1 MQNRIFPM
9 LQALKRES
17 NVTRTE
23 NGAKTLRST
32 GAATLD
38 LFATIGALR
47 TAEDA
52 DIIRRF
58 ERAWAEDHDVAMKML
73 FYARDIRG
81 GLGERRVFRTILR
94 WMAVGEQDSVMKN
107 IPFIGEYG
115 RYDDLLALLDTPC
128 EGAVIEYISRQL
140 NADMASMDAGQPVSL
155 LAKWLPS
162 VNASNTGTV
171 RQAKLIAKALGMSD
185 AQYRKML
192 SALRSRI
199 RILENNLREKDYTF
213 DYASQPSKAMF
224 KYRRAFIRNDGER
237 YISYITQVSKGEAV
251 LHTGTLMPYDLIR
264 QAISFSGSQAERQ
277 SLDVT
282 WNALEDYTDGRNAL
296 VVVDGSGSMYWGG
309 NPRPGD
315 VALSLGIYFA
325 EHNTGAFHNHFIT
338 FSMNP
343 RLIEIKGDDLVD
355 KVRYCRS
362 YNECANTNVQKV
374 FELIL
379 EAALKNHLPQSELP
393 ETLYFISDME
403 FDCCSRDASLTHF
416 EYAKTLYG
424 SHGYKLPKIVFWNV
438 QSRSEQQPVKLN
450 EQGVMLVSGAS
461 PRVFSMVMEDEL
473 DPYDYMMQVLGA
485 ERYAQITA

>member
-155 LAKWLPS
+155 LAK
-162 VNASNTGTV
+162 
-171 RQAKLIAKALGMSD
+171 
-185 AQYRKML
+185 
-192 SALRSRI
+192 
-199 RILENNLREKDYTF
+199 
-213 DYASQPSKAMF
+213 
-224 KYRRAFIRNDGER
+224 
-237 YISYITQVSKGEAV
+237 
-251 LHTGTLMPYDLIR
+251 
-264 QAISFSGSQAERQ
+264 
-277 SLDVT
+277 
-282 WNALEDYTDGRNAL
+282 
-296 VVVDGSGSMYWGG
+296 
-309 NPRPGD
+309 
-315 VALSLGIYFA
+315 
-325 EHNTGAFHNHFIT
+325 
-338 FSMNP
+338 
-343 RLIEIKGDDLVD
+343 
-355 KVRYCRS
+355 
-362 YNECANTNVQKV
+362 
-374 FELIL
+374 
-379 EAALKNHLPQSELP
+379 
-393 ETLYFISDME
+393 
-403 FDCCSRDASLTHF
+403 
-416 EYAKTLYG
+416 
-424 SHGYKLPKIVFWNV
+424 
-438 QSRSEQQPVKLN
+438 
-450 EQGVMLVSGAS
+450 
-461 PRVFSMVMEDEL
+461 
-473 DPYDYMMQVLGA
+473 
-485 ERYAQITA
+485 

>member
-1 MQNRIFPM
+1 M

-94 WMAVGEQDSVMKN
+94 WMAVGEQASVMKN
-107 IPFIGEYG
+107 IPFIAEYG

-128 EGAVIEYISRQL
+128 EGAVIEYIIRQL

-192 SALRSRI
+192 SALRARI

-264 QAISFSGSQAERQ
+264 QAISFSGSQAERR

-282 WNALEDYTDGRNAL
+282 WNVTMSARTPMFRKYSN
-296 VVVDGSGSMYWGG
+296 
-309 NPRPGD
+309 
-315 VALSLGIYFA
+315 
-325 EHNTGAFHNHFIT
+325 
-338 FSMNP
+338 
-343 RLIEIKGDDLVD
+343 
-355 KVRYCRS
+355 
-362 YNECANTNVQKV
+362 
-374 FELIL
+374 
-379 EAALKNHLPQSELP
+379 
-393 ETLYFISDME
+393 
-403 FDCCSRDASLTHF
+403 
-416 EYAKTLYG
+416 
-424 SHGYKLPKIVFWNV
+424 
-438 QSRSEQQPVKLN
+438 
-450 EQGVMLVSGAS
+450 
-461 PRVFSMVMEDEL
+461 
-473 DPYDYMMQVLGA
+473 
-485 ERYAQITA
+485 